1 MSDEDKAEE
10 TDAEIEVNL
19 DTKSKSK
26 SKVIYITHIVV
37 LAIGLA
43 IGLFIPKTSD
53 FEDFLTYSMLDNEKE
68 VKKLAKEG
76 AENGDEVMQYFYYA
90 SLKGDDEDKEALEW
104 LQKSADQDYAPAQHA
119 LAKFYFTGSMKGIK
133 ENKTEAI
140 KWYKKAAENG
150 QVTAM
155 YELGKCAE
163 RGYGMVKNIKL
174 ARKYY
179 QQAADFGFEDAID
192 RMNETFE
199 KSKGDG
205 GDDQ

>member
-1 MSDEDKAEE
+1 MSDDDKVAE
-10 TDAEIEVNL
+10 TDAGIKVNL

-26 SKVIYITHIVV
+26 SKFIYVTHIFV
-37 LAIGLA
+37 LLVGL
-43 IGLFIPKTSD
+43 IFGLFIPKASD
-53 FEDFLTYSMLDNEKE
+53 FEKFLNYSMLDNEKE
-68 VKKLAKEG
+68 VKKLSKEG
-76 AENGDEVMQYFYYA
+76 AENGDKVMQYFYHA

-119 LAKFYFTGSMKGIK
+119 LAKLYFTGSMKGIK

-140 KWYKKAAENG
+140 KWYKKAADNG

-179 QQAADFGFEDAID
+179 QQAADFGFEKAID